1 MYQAKDLGLALA
13 AAEESGAAVPLAG
26 KILEM

>member
-1 MYQAKDLGLALA
+1 MEQVKDLGLAIA
-13 AAEESGAAVPLAG
+13 AAEESGATVPLTG